1 MLGFIDRFLTLWIF
15 IAMALGLFLGF
26 IFPNI
31 TNFWESFNYNQ
42 NNVLLMV
49 CLVLMMYPPLTKV
62 EYKKIFKIF
71 HSFKAL
77 ILSLFLNWIFG
88 PILMFI
94 LAWMFLK
101 NDLDY
106 MQGIIIIGLARCV
119 AMVVVWSD
127 LAKADKE
134 YTAALVGI
142 NTIFQILCFAFY
154 VYLFLE
160 FFPSLLGLSFQN
172 NLEIRMD
179 EILNNVAIYLGLPFL
194 LGILS
199 RVIFISLKGKE
210 WFEQK
215 FLPKISPITLIT
227 LLFTII
233 IMCSYRSK
241 DIFSLPLDVFK
252 ICIPLFLYFVIMF
265 YSSWFISKK
274 LGLNYEKNTAIS
286 FSASGNNFELA
297 IAISIAS
304 FGINSLQSFAAIIGP
319 LIEVPVLILLVK
331 WALKFKY

>member
-31 TNFWESFNYNQ
+31 ANFWESFNYKQ
-42 NNVLLMV
+42 NNVLLMI
-49 CLVLMMYPPLTKV
+49 CLILMMYPPLAKV

-94 LAWMFLK
+94 LAWIFLK

-127 LAKADKE
+127 LAKANKE

-160 FFPSLLGLSFQN
+160 FFPSYLGFSFEN
-172 NLEIRMD
+172 DLEIKISD
-179 EILNNVAIYLGLPFL
+179 ILQNVAIYLGLPFL

-199 RVIFISLKGKE
+199 RVVFIGLKGKE
-210 WFEQK
+210 WFDQN
-215 FLPKISPITLIT
+215 FLPKISPITLVT

-233 IMCSYRSK
+233 IMCSYRSS
-241 DIFSLPLDVFK
+241 DIFNLPLDVFK

-274 LGLNYEKNTAIS
+274 LGLNYKKNTAIS

-304 FGINSLQSFAAIIGP
+304 FGISSLQSFAAIIGP